1 MIHALA
7 GWAFDIA
14 MTVAFVIWAHGKVRT
29 ERSDPL

>member
-14 MTVAFVIWAHGKVRT
+14 TILAIVICMGRSDD
-29 ERSDPL
+29 ERSEKL